1 MKHSKKD
8 TLHKTQHIP
17 TLRFEEQTLT
27 SFAGLVVFQKLFA
40 ALRLRER
47 LRACF
52 RHSTV
57 TPMFGPARIMLVLI
71 VHCLL
76 GYRCLRELR
85 FYRDDPMVR
94 RVVGLKRLPDVATI
108 SRTLAQLDE
117 ASVEAVQR
125 LPGELVLER
134 LAAVRPPL
142 VTLDFDGSVL
152 GTRRLAEGTAVGFN
166 RRRKGER
173 SYYPLICT
181 VAQTGQVLAVLHRS
195 GNVHDSRGAEA
206 FVAACIERV
215 RSALPGVR
223 IETRMDSAFFSE
235 ALISRLEALGVAY
248 SISVPF
254 ARLPELKAR
263 IEGRRRWF
271 GLDADTASFEWRWQ
285 PKSWR
290 RARRFVC
297 YRQRVAQRPKQ
308 PLQLDL
314 FTPQEY
320 GYEFKVVLT
329 NAAIAAAVLLQRHNG
344 RGAQEAVF
352 AQLKSD
358 NALAYIPANTW
369 RANQLYATAA
379 VLAHNLTRE
388 LQMRTAAP
396 QRSTGNQRRTLWPF
410 ATPSTLRQRLL
421 QRAGRL
427 IRPQGQLTLSL
438 STNEA
443 VKAELLHT
451 LSALETAA

>member
-1 MKHSKKD
+1 MKHSRNE
-8 TLHKTQHIP
+8 TIYKTQHVP
-17 TLRFEEQTLT
+17 ALRFEEQTLT

-40 ALRLRER
+40 ALRLRAR

-52 RHSTV
+52 RRSTV

-85 FYRDDPMVR
+85 FYRDDPMVGR
-94 RVVGLKRLPDVATI
+94 LVGLKRLPDVATI
-108 SRTLAQLDE
+108 SRTLAQVGG
-117 ASVEAVQR
+117 AGVEAV
-125 LPGELVLER
+125 
-134 LAAVRPPL
+134 
-142 VTLDFDGSVL
+142 
-152 GTRRLAEGTAVGFN
+152 
-166 RRRKGER
+166 
-173 SYYPLICT
+173 
-181 VAQTGQVLAVLHRS
+181 
-195 GNVHDSRGAEA
+195 
-206 FVAACIERV
+206 
-215 RSALPGVR
+215 
-223 IETRMDSAFFSE
+223 
-235 ALISRLEALGVAY
+235 
-248 SISVPF
+248 
-254 ARLPELKAR
+254 
-263 IEGRRRWF
+263 
-271 GLDADTASFEWRWQ
+271 
-285 PKSWR
+285 
-290 RARRFVC
+290 
-297 YRQRVAQRPKQ
+297 
-308 PLQLDL
+308 
-314 FTPQEY
+314 
-320 GYEFKVVLT
+320 
-329 NAAIAAAVLLQRHNG
+329 QRHNG

-438 STNEA
+438 SANEA

-451 LSALETAA
+451 LSALDAAA